1 MFDLKKFGENTA
13 LITETKKISY
23 SELAELSN
31 KIGDVVGGRC
41 LIFFLATNSVDSIA
55 GYLAFLNKKIVPLMV
70 DAELNFELT
79 KNLFEIY
86 KPAFIWLP
94 KNLRENFSE
103 CTEVFST
110 ENYILLSTGNKNFY
124 PLNDE
129 LALLMTT
136 SGSTGSP
143 KFVRQSYKNI
153 SANTKSIVEY
163 LQIDENERAITNLP
177 MSYVYGLSII
187 NTHIFS
193 GASIVVTDKT
203 LFQKE
208 FWQLMKDF
216 EVTNFNGV
224 PYTFEMLMRLRFFRM
239 NLPALKKITQAGGK
253 LDPEL
258 HLKFAEYA
266 EQNNKKFFVM
276 YGAAEATARMGY
288 LPAEKSLKKFGCMGI
303 AIPGGKF
310 ELVDVDGKIIST
322 PETVGELVYY
332 GENVS
337 LGYAESGEDLIKADE
352 RNGRL
357 ETGDLAKFD
366 AENFYTIV
374 GRKKRFLKMF
384 GKRINLQEVE
394 HILREEF
401 RGLREEFEVA
411 CTGIDDKMKIFITD
425 ENFLKDVAPFLS
437 EKLNLHPAAFAV
449 KFITEIPKNSSGKVI
464 YKDLESL

>member
-1 MFDLKKFGENTA
+1 MFDLKNFGKKTA
-13 LITETKKISY
+13 LVTEEKNFSY
-23 SELAELSN
+23 NELSELSN
-31 KIGDVVGGRC
+31 KIGDAVKSRC
-41 LIFFLATNSVDSIA
+41 LIFLLAENSADSIA
-55 GYLAFLNKKIVPLMV
+55 GYLGFLNKKIVPMMI
-70 DAELNFELT
+70 DAELNFELV
-79 KNLFEIY
+79 KNLLEIY
-86 KPAFIWLP
+86 KPDFIWTP
-94 KNLRENFSE
+94 KKLRENFSDCE
-103 CTEVFST
+103 EIFQS
-110 ENYILLSTGNKNFY
+110 ENYILISTGEKNFY

-153 SANTKSIVEY
+153 SANTKSIVKY

-193 GASIVVTDKT
+193 GASVVVTDKT

-208 FWQLMKDF
+208 FWKLMKEK

-224 PYTFEMLMRLRFFRM
+224 PYTFEMLERLRFFRM

-266 EQNNKKFFVM
+266 EKNNRKFFVM

-288 LPAEKSLKKFGCMGI
+288 LPAEKSLKKFGSMGI
-303 AIPGGKF
+303 AIPDGKF
-310 ELVDVDGKIIST
+310 ELVDNDGKIITT
-322 PETVGELVYY
+322 PETVGELIYY

-337 LGYAESGEDLIKADE
+337 LGYAECGEDLIKGDE
-352 RNGRL
+352 RRGKL

-366 AENFYTIV
+366 AENIYTIV

-384 GKRINLQEVE
+384 GKRINLQKVE
-394 HILREEF
+394 HIIRQKFNIEN
-401 RGLREEFEVA
+401 A

-425 ENFLKDVAPFLS
+425 EKFLKNVVPFLS
-437 EKLNLHPAAFAV
+437 EKLNLHPVAFAV
-449 KFITEIPKNSSGKVI
+449 KFISEIPKNSSGKTI
-464 YKDLESL
+464 YKELEDL

>member
-1 MFDLKKFGENTA
+1 MFDLKKFGERTA
-13 LITETKKISY
+13 LMTETEKISYNELDELTKKIQGAVN
-23 SELAELSN
+23 E
-31 KIGDVVGGRC
+31 RC
-41 LIFFLATNSVDSIA
+41 LIFLLATNSADSIA

-70 DAELNFELT
+70 DADLNFELA
-79 KNLFEIY
+79 KNLIEIY
-86 KPAFIWLP
+86 KPKFIWTP
-94 KNLRENFSE
+94 KNLRENFSDCE
-103 CTEVFST
+103 EIFST
-110 ENYILLSTGNKNFY
+110 ENYSLLSTAIENLY

-153 SANTKSIVEY
+153 LSNTKSIVEY
-163 LQIDENERAITNLP
+163 LKIDENERAITNLP

-208 FWQLMKDF
+208 FWQLMKNF

-266 EQNNKKFFVM
+266 SQNDKRFFVM

-288 LPAEKSLKKFGCMGI
+288 LPAEKSLEKFGSMGI

-310 ELVDVDGKIIST
+310 ELVDGDGKIIST
-322 PETVGELVYY
+322 PEKVGELIYY
-332 GENVS
+332 GENIS
-337 LGYAESGEDLIKADE
+337 LGYAESGEDLIEGDE
-352 RNGRL
+352 RCGRL

-366 AENFYTIV
+366 EENFYTIV

-394 HILREEF
+394 HILRQKF
-401 RGLREEFEVA
+401 NIEVA
-411 CTGIDDKMKIFITD
+411 ATGIDDKMKIFITD
-425 ENFLKDVAPFLS
+425 EKFLKDVVPFLS
-437 EKLNLHPAAFAV
+437 EKLNLHPSAFEV
-449 KFITEIPKNSSGKVI
+449 KFIAEIPKNSSGKVI
-464 YKDLESL
+464 YSELEKI

>member
-1 MFDLKKFGENTA
+1 MFDLKKFGERSA
-13 LITETKKISY
+13 LITETEKISY
-23 SELAELSN
+23 NELDELTK
-31 KIGDVVGGRC
+31 KIGDTVKSRC
-41 LIFFLATNSVDSIA
+41 LIFLLATNSVDSIA

-70 DAELNFELT
+70 DAELNFDLA
-79 KNLFEIY
+79 KNLIEIY
-86 KPAFIWLP
+86 RPKFIWTP
-94 KNLRENFSE
+94 KNLREKFSACKE
-103 CTEVFST
+103 IFST
-110 ENYILLSTGNKNFY
+110 ENYSLLSTQVEKSF

-163 LQIDENERAITNLP
+163 LQIDGNERAITNLP

-193 GASIVVTDKT
+193 GASVVVTDKT

-208 FWQLMKDF
+208 FWQLMKNF

-266 EQNNKKFFVM
+266 EQTDKKFFVM

-288 LPAEKSLKKFGCMGI
+288 LPAEKSLKKFGAMGI
-303 AIPGGKF
+303 AIPSGKF
-310 ELVDVDGKIIST
+310 ELVDGKGKIIDE
-322 PETVGELVYY
+322 PEKVGELIYY

-337 LGYAESGEDLIKADE
+337 LGYAESGEDLIKGDE
-352 RNGRL
+352 RHGRL

-366 AENFYTIV
+366 SEGFYTIV

-394 HILREEF
+394 HILRQKF
-401 RGLREEFEVA
+401 NIEVA
-411 CTGIDDKMKIFITD
+411 ATGVDDKMKIFVTD
-425 ENFLKDVAPFLS
+425 ENFLKDIAPFLS
-437 EKLNLHPAAFAV
+437 EKLNLHPAAFSV
-449 KFITEIPKNSSGKVI
+449 KFIAEIPKNSSGKVI
-464 YKDLESL
+464 YSELEKV

>member
-1 MFDLKKFGENTA
+1 MFDLKKFGERTA
-13 LITETKKISY
+13 LITESKKISY
-23 SELAELSN
+23 VELDELTK
-31 KIGDVVGGRC
+31 KIGDAIDGRC
-41 LIFFLATNSVDSIA
+41 LIFLLATNSADSIA

-70 DAELNFELT
+70 DAELNFELA
-79 KNLFEIY
+79 KNLLEIY
-86 KPAFIWLP
+86 KPKYIWLP
-94 KNLRENFSE
+94 KNQRENYSDCEEIFQS
-103 CTEVFST
+103 
-110 ENYILLSTGNKNFY
+110 ENYVLLSTGIENFY

-153 SANTKSIVEY
+153 LSNTKSIIEY
-163 LQIDENERAITNLP
+163 LKIDESERAITNLP

-193 GASIVVTDKT
+193 GASVVVTDKT

-208 FWQLMKDF
+208 FWQLMKNF
-216 EVTNFNGV
+216 EVTNLNGV
-224 PYTFEMLMRLRFFRM
+224 PYTFEMLERLRFFRM

-258 HLKFAEYA
+258 HLKFAEFA
-266 EQNNKKFFVM
+266 EKNDKKFFVM

-288 LPAEKSLKKFGCMGI
+288 LPAKKSLEKFGSMGI

-310 ELVDVDGKIIST
+310 ELVDGDGKIITTS
-322 PETVGELVYY
+322 ETVGELIYY

-337 LGYAESGEDLIKADE
+337 LGYAESGEDLIKGDE
-352 RNGRL
+352 RHGKL

-366 AENFYTIV
+366 AEGFYTIV

-394 HILREEF
+394 HILRQKF
-401 RGLREEFEVA
+401 NVEVA
-411 CTGIDDKMKIFITD
+411 ATGVDDKMKIFITD
-425 ENFLKDVAPFLS
+425 EKFLKEIAPYLS
-437 EKLNLHPAAFAV
+437 EKLNLHPAAFDV
-449 KFITEIPKNSSGKVI
+449 KFILEIPKNSSGKVI
-464 YKDLESL
+464 YSELENF

>member
-13 LITETKKISY
+13 LITEEKNFSY
-23 SELAELSN
+23 AEIDELSK
-31 KIGDVVGGRC
+31 KIGDVINERC
-41 LIFFLATNSVDSIA
+41 LIFLLATNSVDSIA

-70 DAELNFELT
+70 DAELNFELA
-79 KNLFEIY
+79 KNLVEIY
-86 KPAFIWLP
+86 KPKFIWTP
-94 KNLRENFSE
+94 KNLRKNFSDCE
-103 CTEVFST
+103 EIFST
-110 ENYILLSTGNKNFY
+110 ENYFLLSTGEKNFY

-153 SANTKSIVEY
+153 LSNTKSIVEY

-193 GASIVVTDKT
+193 GGSIVVTDKT

-208 FWQLMKDF
+208 FWQLMKNFD
-216 EVTNFNGV
+216 VTNFNGV

-266 EQNNKKFFVM
+266 EKNSKKFFVM

-288 LPAEKSLKKFGCMGI
+288 LPAEKSLEKFGSMGI

-322 PETVGELVYY
+322 PETVGELIYY

-337 LGYAESGEDLIKADE
+337 LGYAQCGEDLIKGDE
-352 RNGRL
+352 RNGKL

-366 AENFYTIV
+366 EENFYTIV

-394 HILREEF
+394 HILRQKF
-401 RGLREEFEVA
+401 NIEVA
-411 CTGIDDKMKIFITD
+411 ASGIDDKMKIFITD
-425 ENFLKDVAPFLS
+425 ENFLKDISPFLS
-437 EKLNLHPAAFAV
+437 EKLNLHPAAFSV
-449 KFITEIPKNSSGKVI
+449 KFIEEIPKNSSGKII
-464 YKDLESL
+464 YKDLENL

>member
-1 MFDLKKFGENTA
+1 MFDLKKFGERTA
-13 LITETKKISY
+13 LITEEKNFSY
-23 SELAELSN
+23 NELAELTK
-31 KIGDVVGGRC
+31 KIGDAVKSRC
-41 LIFFLATNSVDSIA
+41 LIFLFAANSVDSIA

-70 DAELNFELT
+70 DADLNFELA
-79 KNLFEIY
+79 KKLVELY
-86 KPAFIWLP
+86 KPKFIWAP
-94 KNLRENFSE
+94 KNLRENFSDCKE
-103 CTEVFST
+103 IFNTEKYF
-110 ENYILLSTGNKNFY
+110 LLETNEKNFF

-153 SANTKSIVEY
+153 FSNTKSVIEY
-163 LQIDENERAITNLP
+163 LKIDENERAITNLP

-193 GASIVVTDKT
+193 GASIVVTEKT

-208 FWQLMKDF
+208 FWQLMKNF
-216 EVTNFNGV
+216 FVTNFNGV

-266 EQNNKKFFVM
+266 AQNDKKFFVM

-288 LPAEKSLKKFGCMGI
+288 LPAEKSLEKIGSMGI

-310 ELVDVDGKIIST
+310 ELVDGEGKIINES
-322 PETVGELVYY
+322 EKVGELIYY

-337 LGYAESGEDLIKADE
+337 LGYARSGEDLIKGDE
-352 RNGRL
+352 RHGKL

-394 HILREEF
+394 HILRQKF
-401 RGLREEFEVA
+401 NIEVA
-411 CTGIDDKMKIFITD
+411 AAGVDDKMKIFITD
-425 ENFLKDVAPFLS
+425 EKFLKDIAPFLS
-437 EKLNLHPAAFAV
+437 EKLNLHPSAFAV
-449 KFITEIPKNSSGKVI
+449 KFISELPMNSSGKII
-464 YKDLESL
+464 YSTLENF

>member
-1 MFDLKKFGENTA
+1 MFDLKKFGERTA
-13 LITETKKISY
+13 LITESKKISY
-23 SELAELSN
+23 VELDELTK
-31 KIGDVVGGRC
+31 KIGDAIDGRC
-41 LIFFLATNSVDSIA
+41 LIFLLATNSADSIA

-70 DAELNFELT
+70 DAELNFELA
-79 KNLFEIY
+79 KNLLEIY
-86 KPAFIWLP
+86 KPKYIWLP
-94 KNLRENFSE
+94 KNQRENYSDCEEIFQS
-103 CTEVFST
+103 
-110 ENYILLSTGNKNFY
+110 ENYVLLSTGIENFY

-153 SANTKSIVEY
+153 LSNTKSIIEY
-163 LQIDENERAITNLP
+163 LKIDESERAITNLP

-193 GASIVVTDKT
+193 GASVVVTDKT

-208 FWQLMKDF
+208 FWQLMKNF
-216 EVTNFNGV
+216 EVTNLNGV
-224 PYTFEMLMRLRFFRM
+224 PYTFEMLERLRFFRM

-258 HLKFAEYA
+258 HLKFAEFA
-266 EQNNKKFFVM
+266 EKNDKKFFVM

-288 LPAEKSLKKFGCMGI
+288 LPAEKSLEKFGSMGI

-310 ELVDVDGKIIST
+310 ELVDGDGKIITTS
-322 PETVGELVYY
+322 ETVGELIYY

-337 LGYAESGEDLIKADE
+337 LGYAESGEDLIKGDE
-352 RNGRL
+352 RHGKL

-366 AENFYTIV
+366 AEGFYTIV

-394 HILREEF
+394 HILRQKF
-401 RGLREEFEVA
+401 NVEVA
-411 CTGIDDKMKIFITD
+411 ATGVDDKMKIFITD
-425 ENFLKDVAPFLS
+425 EKFLKEIAPYLS
-437 EKLNLHPAAFAV
+437 EKLNLHPAAFDV
-449 KFITEIPKNSSGKVI
+449 KFILEIPKNSSGKVI
-464 YKDLESL
+464 YSELENF